1 MFFLQVPIEQL
12 NPIEEINKAYT
23 YMDKIGD
30 MIVAYAPQF
39 VLGVIILYFGL
50 KFVNKAVDWLDLLM
64 RRNNF
69 DKDLRPFLQTLASV
83 LLKMLLLLTVAEV
96 VGIETTSFIAVLA
109 AAGFAVGLALQG
121 SLSNL
126 AGGILIL
133 LFKPFKTGDL
143 IRTQGYI
150 GSVREIQI
158 LNTILV
164 TNQNYRIVI
173 PNSLIT
179 TGVIENL
186 TGAGVIR
193 VDMVFGVSYSDNLDK
208 VKQALQTIIDECPFA
223 VKDVQYQHVIQ
234 LRQLNSS
241 SVDFAVCVWCDGKHY
256 WDLQWFTNERV
267 KRLFDETGI
276 QIPFP
281 QMDVHLNQPPTLRA

>member
-1 MFFLQVPIEQL
+1 MITYLWQTPIAELNIAYSYLDELGAMIIRYAPKVLLAVLLLYVGFFV
-12 NPIEEINKAYT
+12 INKT
-23 YMDKIGD
+23 VG
-30 MIVAYAPQF
+30 
-39 VLGVIILYFGL
+39 GL
-50 KFVNKAVDWLDLLM
+50 QNMM
-64 RRNNF
+64 RRNGF
-69 DKDLRPFLQTLASV
+69 DNDLRPFLATLSNL
-83 LLKMLLLLTVAEV
+83 LLKLLLFLSVAEI

-143 IRTQGYI
+143 IRTQSLI
-150 GSVREIQI
+150 GFVKEIQI

-164 TNQNYRIVI
+164 NNQNHRIII

-186 TGAGVIR
+186 TGAGLIR
-193 VDMVFGVSYSDNLDK
+193 VDITVGVAYSDQLEN
-208 VKQALQTIIDECPFA
+208 VKIALKEVINNCPLA
-223 VKDVQYQHVIQ
+223 APNPERPHTIQ
-234 LRQLNSS
+234 LRTFGASS
-241 SVDFAVCVWCDGKHY
+241 LDFAIGVWTEGKNY
-256 WDLQWFTNERV
+256 FDIQWLLNEEI
-267 KRLFDETGI
+267 KKTFDRFGV

-281 QMDVHLNQPPTLRA
+281 QMDIHFPNAPIQKL